1 MTGPS
6 NVATHKALAE
16 ISEQR
21 HIIGLL
27 KACQD
32 AHYAGEHAT
41 ATAILTDLVTRFG
54 RDTIDAALW
63 VQAVE
68 HVEAQNHLTRL
79 FGRYI
84 KQYHAMRHRSV
95 KRR

>member
-6 NVATHKALAE
+6 NVATYGAAE

-32 AHYAGEHAT
+32 AHYAGEHAI
-41 ATAILTDLVTRFG
+41 ATAILADLAARF
-54 RDTIDAALW
+54 RRETINAALW
-63 VQAVE
+63 VQAAEQVE
-68 HVEAQNHLTRL
+68 TQNHLTRL
-79 FGRYI
+79 FGRYTT
-84 KQYHAMRHRSV
+84 QYKARWRPLI
-95 KRR
+95 